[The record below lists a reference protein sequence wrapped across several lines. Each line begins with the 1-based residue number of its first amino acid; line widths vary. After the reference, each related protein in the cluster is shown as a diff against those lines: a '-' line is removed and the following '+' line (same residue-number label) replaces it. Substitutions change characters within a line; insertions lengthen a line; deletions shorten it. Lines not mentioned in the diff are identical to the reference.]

1 MKFVYVILKIILLL
15 LLIFIA
21 ANEIRLDFLNHYPL

>member
-1 MKFVYVILKIILLL
+1 MKFVYLILKIILLL

-21 ANEIRLDFLNHYPL
+21 ANEIRLDFFDHYPL